1 MQKTGRIL
9 IGLVVGLALILSAC
23 APDAGGPTT
32 PTTPTAPTTPTSPTQ
47 PSQPTQQAIK
57 WVMQTHMKPGD
68 PTYASVER
76 AIARSNASCGGRLTI
91 TLQPAGAV
99 APEGEEVLAANKGA
113 IDVGGNALS
122 FLEGTAQVFAPLTQV
137 SGGLSATQFMLW
149 LQHDGTEQ
157 IETIMAKYLP
167 NVHYLYTSPQLGEVF
182 IHSSKPIATV
192 DDLKTL
198 KTRGTGDGMEI
209 LARMG
214 MPTVFLSS
222 GEIYEAMQRG
232 VIDAFESNT
241 FFVDYGRGH
250 HEIAKYNYTSY
261 SRAPMTE
268 LTAVVYKDKWNAL
281 SDDLKQMV
289 SDAFTVEQ
297 QLYIAESVVKEG
309 EYVQKWIDYG
319 CVVEPLPSAVE
330 AAYAAEARAFYA
342 ERRAQNAEYDVLLAS
357 MLSFKD
363 ACDSLGIG

>member
-1 MQKTGRIL
+1 
-9 IGLVVGLALILSAC
+9 
-23 APDAGGPTT
+23 
-32 PTTPTAPTTPTSPTQ
+32 
-47 PSQPTQQAIK
+47 
-57 WVMQTHMKPGD
+57 MKPGD
-68 PTYASVER
+68 PTYASLQR
-76 AIARSNASCGGRLTI
+76 AIDRSNTATGGRLTI

-99 APEGEEVLAANKGA
+99 APEGEEVLATNRGA

-122 FLEGTAQVFAPLTQV
+122 FLEGTAQVFAPWTQV

-149 LQHDGTEQ
+149 LPYDGIAQ
-157 IETIMAKYLP
+157 IEAIFSKYLP
-167 NVHYLYTSPQLGEVF
+167 NVQYLACLPQLGEVF

-192 DDLKTL
+192 NDLKAL

-214 MPTVFLSS
+214 MPTVFLPS

-250 HEIAKYNYTSY
+250 HEIAKYNYASY

-268 LTAVVYKDKWNAL
+268 VTMVVHKAKWNAL
-281 SDDLKQMV
+281 SEELQQIV
-289 SDAFTVEQ
+289 VNAFTVEQ
-297 QLYIAESVVKEG
+297 QIYISESVMKEG

-319 CVVEPLPSAVE
+319 CIVEPLPAAVE
-330 AAYAAEARAFYA
+330 AAYNEEARKFYA
-342 ERRAQNAEYDVLLAS
+342 ERRAANAEYDALLAS
-357 MLSFKD
+357 MLGFKD
-363 ACDSLGIG
+363 NCDSLGIG